1 MEAMNVPSNP
11 TDLEVC
17 TLNVHH
23 FAIPRKVTPCIRAQ
37 TSANPEYLLQPYSS
51 EPSLQSLFPSQR
63 VSCGKHSPLRQT
75 VSLGWHWGGGEP
87 VKLTG

>member
-1 MEAMNVPSNP
+1 MNVPTNS
-11 TDLEVC
+11 TDPEAC
-17 TLNVHH
+17 TLNVH
-23 FAIPRKVTPCIRAQ
+23 FAAPQKARSRIKAQ
-37 TSANPEYLLQPYSS
+37 KSVNPEYLLQPYSS

-87 VKLTG
+87 VKVTG